1 MIGSLPEKHRIER
14 LDVLRGIAILGI
26 FFINIA
32 YMGNTIYAPL
42 VDPRLDNWSGI
53 DRVVYLSQQILLGGT
68 QRGMLELLFG
78 ACIFLMT
85 VARPGDAAEAVES
98 FHRRDLW
105 LLLFGLVDIFFL
117 GWNGDILHVLAIAG
131 LLVFPLRRLDG
142 RLLILLGCVYALC
155 MVFYGG
161 ERFAERSALG
171 IETAVADAA
180 RSHQLALIPAQE
192 ETLKSWKVLEDALRV
207 PEDLLSAERQAHM
220 GDTAAYLAWSW
231 KIWRDLQGNAGLSLW
246 LVVEAVPAMLLGI
259 GLYRA
264 GILQGNR
271 PAGQYWMLLLG
282 GYGFGL
288 TFRLISAYEL
298 LQFSPIP
305 QSRWITGEATRLA
318 IALGHLALINLI
330 CSTGLGSRL
339 MRPFA
344 AAGRLWL
351 SLYFLETLIGI
362 WLLFSRCGFDL
373 WGRFGWAQLMLV
385 AAMVQIFLLVAA
397 NLWLRHFRMGPLEWL
412 WRSLVYWRL
421 QSLRRETRPATV

>member
-1 MIGSLPEKHRIER
+1 VIGSLQENRRIER

-26 FFINIA
+26 FFVDIC

-42 VDPRLDNWSGI
+42 IDPRLDSWSSI
-53 DRVVYLSQQILLGGT
+53 DRAIYLFLQIFLGGT

-85 VARPGDAAEAVES
+85 AARPGDAAEAVES
-98 FHRRDLW
+98 FHRRGLW
-105 LLLFGLVDIFFL
+105 LLLFGLVDIFLL
-117 GWNGDILHVLAIAG
+117 GWNGDILHVLAISA
-131 LLVFPLRRLDG
+131 LLVFPFRRLDA
-142 RLLILLGCVYALC
+142 RLLMLFGCAYASF
-155 MVFYGG
+155 MVVYGG

-180 RSHQLALIPAQE
+180 RAHQLSLIPAQE
-192 ETLKSWKVLEDALRV
+192 ETLKSWKVLEDALRP
-207 PEDLLSAERQAHM
+207 PEDLLSTEHRAHT
-220 GDTAAYLAWSW
+220 GDASAYLAWSW
-231 KIWRDLQGNAGLSLW
+231 KTWRDLQRNMGLSFW
-246 LVVEAVPAMLLGI
+246 LVVEAAPAMLLGI

-264 GILQGNR
+264 GILQGTR
-271 PAGQYWMLLLG
+271 PTSQYWLLLLG

-330 CSTGLGSRL
+330 CSTGLGKQL

-344 AAGRLWL
+344 AAGRMWL

-362 WLLFSRCGFDL
+362 WLLFSPYGFDL
-373 WGRFGWAQLMLV
+373 WGRFGWAQLTLV
-385 AAMVQIFLLVAA
+385 AAMVQIFLLVGA
-397 NLWLRHFRMGPLEWL
+397 NFWLRYFQMGPLEWL
-412 WRSLVYWRL
+412 WRSLIHWRL
-421 QSLRRETRPATV
+421 QSFRREGRPATV